1 MGDLLV
7 YILKSSLCLAV
18 FYLFYKTMLS
28 RETLHKFN
36 RIVLLSLFVISLI
49 LPFIEVSFQKAAPY
63 SGLSLN
69 LEALLAMAQATGTG
83 EEVAAPANNWL
94 LYLVVA
100 YLAGVVFSVIKVG
113 ISFFKMF
120 SLLKSRGTKREIIE
134 HNVRLIIHK
143 RDSAPFSWMR
153 YIAIS
158 EKDFAESGKEIITH
172 ELAHISRKH
181 SIDLLL
187 AESVK
192 IIHWFNPAAYL
203 LKQELQNIHEYE
215 ADEAVINKG
224 IDAKQYQLLLIKK
237 AVGDRLYTIANSFN
251 HSKLKNR
258 ITMISKK
265 KSPKWAAVK
274 AMFLLPLSMF
284 AVAAFATEEA
294 STVFKPV
301 SEIKITDFIQK
312 DTIKVK
318 KDVKVFVMNNKSDS
332 APNIK
337 VSTITS
343 EMGDSLKV
351 LVFVNGVEKDMDV
364 IKKMDSKDIA
374 EVRVYKNEKAMKQYG
389 EKAKDGVIVVTTKVI
404 NTNGDKN
411 VNPDANIVINMKDGM
426 DKALYVVDGIKQ
438 KGGDLNK
445 IDPKTIATVDI
456 LKGEAATRL
465 YGEDAKNGVVII
477 STKTPDSTGSFTRT
491 EKTDKQIIINR
502 ENIDTTIVKNT
513 IVIKSKSSKDANPL
527 YVVDGKVMK
536 NFDEASLDPE
546 KISSISVLKGEI
558 ALKKYGNKAKSG
570 VIEITLKK

>member
-1 MGDLLV
+1 LV

-49 LPFIEVSFQKAAPY
+49 LPFIEISFQKATPY

-69 LEALLAMAQATGTG
+69 LEALLAMAQAKGTG

-100 YLAGVVFSVIKVG
+100 YLAGVIFSVIKVG

-120 SLLKSRGTKREIIE
+120 SLLQSRGTKMEIIE
-134 HNVRLIIHK
+134 RNIRLIIHK
-143 RDSAPFSWMR
+143 RDSAPFSWMK

-158 EKDFAESGKEIITH
+158 EKDYAESGKEIITH

-318 KDVKVFVMNNKSDS
+318 KHQKVLIMNNKSDS
-332 APNIK
+332 TWKIN
-337 VSTITS
+337 VSTVTS
-343 EMGDSLKV
+343 KVGDSLNV
-351 LVFVNGVEKDMDV
+351 LVFVDGVEKDMDALKE
-364 IKKMDSKDIA
+364 INSKEIS
-374 EVRVYKNEKAMKQYG
+374 EVRVLKNEKAMKQYG

-411 VNPDANIVINMKDGM
+411 ENSNANIVINMKDGV
-426 DKALYVVDGIKQ
+426 DKALYVIDGIKQ
-438 KGGDLNK
+438 KSSDLNK
-445 IDPKTIATVDI
+445 IDPNTIATVDI

-465 YGEDAKNGVVII
+465 YGDDAKNGVVLI
-477 STKTPDSTGSFTRT
+477 STKKSDSKGNLTWT
-491 EKTDKQIIINR
+491 EKTDS
-502 ENIDTTIVKNT
+502 TIVKST
-513 IVIKSKSSKDANPL
+513 IVIKSKSSKDADPL

-546 KISSISVLKGEI
+546 KISSISVLKNEI
-558 ALKKYGNKAKSG
+558 AIKKYGAKAKNG

>member
-36 RIVLLSLFVISLI
+36 RIVLLSLFLISLI
-49 LPFIEVSFQKAAPY
+49 LPFVEVSFQKAAPY

-69 LEALLAMAQATGTG
+69 LEALLAMAQASGTG
-83 EEVAAPANNWL
+83 EEVAAPANSWL

-120 SLLKSRGTKREIIE
+120 SLLQSRGTRREIIE

-158 EKDFAESGKEIITH
+158 EKDYAESGKEIITH

-294 STVFKPV
+294 STVFEPV

-318 KDVKVFVMNNKSDS
+318 KDIRVFVMNNKTDS
-332 APNIK
+332 TSKMN
-337 VSTITS
+337 VSTVTS
-343 EMGDSLKV
+343 KVGDSLNV
-351 LVFVNGVEKDMDV
+351 LVFVDGVEKDMDV

-374 EVRVYKNEKAMKQYG
+374 EIRVLKHEKAIEQYG
-389 EKAKDGVIVVTTKVI
+389 DKAKNGVIIVSTKVI

-411 VNPDANIVINMKDGM
+411 MNSNANIVINMKEGM

-438 KGGDLNK
+438 KSGDLNE
-445 IDPKTIATVDI
+445 IDPKTIATVDV

-465 YGEDAKNGVVII
+465 YGEDAKHGVVII
-477 STKTPDSTGSFTRT
+477 STKTPDSKDDLTRT
-491 EKTDKQIIINR
+491 ETS
-502 ENIDTTIVKNT
+502 VSH
-513 IVIKSKSSKDANPL
+513 IVIRGKSLKDADPL

-536 NFDEASLDPE
+536 NFDETLLEPGT
-546 KISSISVLKGEI
+546 ISSMSVLKGDI
-558 ALKKYGNKAKSG
+558 ALKKYGSKAKNG

>member
-36 RIVLLSLFVISLI
+36 RIVLLSLFVVSLI

-69 LEALLAMAQATGTG
+69 LEALLAMAQASGTG

-94 LYLVVA
+94 LYLVVV

-113 ISFFKMF
+113 ISFYKMF

-158 EKDFAESGKEIITH
+158 EKDYAESGKEIITH

-318 KDVKVFVMNNKSDS
+318 KDVKVFVMKNKSDS
-332 APNIK
+332 ASNIK

-343 EMGDSLKV
+343 EMGDSLNV
-351 LVFVNGVEKDMDV
+351 LVFVDGVEKDMDALKE
-364 IKKMDSKDIA
+364 INSKEIS
-374 EVRVYKNEKAMKQYG
+374 EVRVLKNEKAMKQYG

-404 NTNGDKN
+404 NTNGEKN
-411 VNPDANIVINMKDGM
+411 VNSNANIVINMKDGM

-445 IDPKTIATVDI
+445 IDPNTIATVDV

-465 YGEDAKNGVVII
+465 YGDDAKNGVVII
-477 STKTPDSTGSFTRT
+477 STKSSDSKGDTWTVKS
-491 EKTDKQIIINR
+491 DKQVVIKR
-502 ENIDTTIVKNT
+502 ENMDTTVVKNT
-513 IVIKSKSSKDANPL
+513 IVIKSKSLKDANPL

-536 NFDEASLDPE
+536 NFDEASLDPDNI
-546 KISSISVLKGEI
+546 KSMSVLKGDI
-558 ALKKYGNKAKSG
+558 ALKKYGDKAKNG

>member
-36 RIVLLSLFVISLI
+36 RIVLLSLFLISLI

-69 LEALLAMAQATGTG
+69 LEALLAMAQASGTG

-158 EKDFAESGKEIITH
+158 EKDYAESGKEIITH

-192 IIHWFNPAAYL
+192 TIHWFNPAAYL

-318 KDVKVFVMNNKSDS
+318 KHEKVLIMNNKSDS
-332 APNIK
+332 TWKIN
-337 VSTITS
+337 VSTVTS
-343 EMGDSLKV
+343 KVGDSLNV
-351 LVFVNGVEKDMDV
+351 LVFVDGVEKDMDAL
-364 IKKMDSKDIA
+364 KEMNSKEIS
-374 EVRVYKNEKAMKQYG
+374 EVRVLKNEKAMKQYG

-404 NTNGDKN
+404 NTNGGKN
-411 VNPDANIVINMKDGM
+411 VNSNANIVINMKEGM
-426 DKALYVVDGIKQ
+426 DKALYIVDGIKQ
-438 KGGDLNK
+438 KSGDLNK
-445 IDPKTIATVDI
+445 IVPNIIATVDV

-465 YGEDAKNGVVII
+465 YGDDAKNGVVII
-477 STKTPDSTGSFTRT
+477 STKTPDSKGNFTRT
-491 EKTDKQIIINR
+491 DKTDKQIVINR
-502 ENIDTTIVKNT
+502 ENIDTTIV
-513 IVIKSKSSKDANPL
+513 
-527 YVVDGKVMK
+527 
-536 NFDEASLDPE
+536 
-546 KISSISVLKGEI
+546 
-558 ALKKYGNKAKSG
+558 
-570 VIEITLKK
+570 

>member
-36 RIVLLSLFVISLI
+36 RIVLLSLFVVSLI

-69 LEALLAMAQATGTG
+69 LEALLAMAQASGTG

-94 LYLVVA
+94 LYLVVV

-113 ISFFKMF
+113 ISFYKMF

-158 EKDFAESGKEIITH
+158 EKDYAESGKEIITH

-318 KDVKVFVMNNKSDS
+318 KDVKVFVMKNKSDS
-332 APNIK
+332 ASNIK

-343 EMGDSLKV
+343 EMGDSLNV
-351 LVFVNGVEKDMDV
+351 LVFVDGVEKDMDALKE
-364 IKKMDSKDIA
+364 INSKEIS
-374 EVRVYKNEKAMKQYG
+374 EVRVLKNEKAMKQYG

-404 NTNGDKN
+404 NTNGEKN
-411 VNPDANIVINMKDGM
+411 VNSNANIVINMKEGM

-445 IDPKTIATVDI
+445 IDPNTIATVDV

-465 YGEDAKNGVVII
+465 YGDDAKNGVVII
-477 STKTPDSTGSFTRT
+477 STKSSDSKGDTWTVKS
-491 EKTDKQIIINR
+491 DKQVVIKR
-502 ENIDTTIVKNT
+502 ENMDTTVVKNT
-513 IVIKSKSSKDANPL
+513 IVIKSKSLKDANPL

-536 NFDEASLDPE
+536 NFDEASLDPDNI
-546 KISSISVLKGEI
+546 KSMSVLKGDI
-558 ALKKYGNKAKSG
+558 ALKKYGDKAKNG

>member
-1 MGDLLV
+1 MGDFLV

-36 RIVLLSLFVISLI
+36 RIVLLSLFLISLI
-49 LPFIEVSFQKAAPY
+49 LPFIEISFQKETPY
-63 SGLSLN
+63 TGLSLN
-69 LEALLAMAQATGTG
+69 METLLAMARDAGTG
-83 EEVAAPANNWL
+83 EEAANPANNWL

-100 YLAGVVFSVIKVG
+100 YLSGVVFSVIKVG
-113 ISFFKMF
+113 FSFFKMF
-120 SLLKSRGTKREIIE
+120 SLLKSGGTRRELIE
-134 HNVRLIIHK
+134 NNVRLIIHK
-143 RDSAPFSWMR
+143 RASAPFSWMK

-158 EKDFAESGKEIITH
+158 EKDYSESGKEIITH

-237 AVGDRLYTIANSFN
+237 AVGDRLYTMANSFN

-294 STVFKPV
+294 STVFEPV

-318 KDVKVFVMNNKSDS
+318 KDVRVFVMNNKSDS
-332 APNIK
+332 TSKIN
-337 VSTITS
+337 VSTVTS
-343 EMGDSLKV
+343 KMVDSLNV
-351 LVFVNGVEKDMDV
+351 LVFVDGVEKNMDV
-364 IKKMDSKDIA
+364 IKNMDSKDIT
-374 EVRVYKNEKAMKQYG
+374 EIRVLKNEKAVEQYG
-389 EKAKDGVIVVTTKVI
+389 DKAKDGVIIVSTKVI
-404 NTNGDKN
+404 NTNQDKN
-411 VNPDANIVINMKDGM
+411 LNSETKVVVNIKEGM
-426 DKALYVVDGIKQ
+426 DNALYVVDGIPQ
-438 KGGDLNK
+438 KSADMSK
-445 IDPKTIATVDI
+445 IDPNTIATVDV

-465 YGEDAKNGVVII
+465 YGEDAKHGVVII
-477 STKTPDSTGSFTRT
+477 STKTPDSKGDLTRT
-491 EKTDKQIIINR
+491 EKT
-502 ENIDTTIVKNT
+502 VSH
-513 IVIKSKSSKDANPL
+513 IVIKGKSLKDADPL

-536 NFDEASLDPE
+536 NFDETLLEPGT
-546 KISSISVLKGEI
+546 ISSMSVLKGDI
-558 ALKKYGNKAKSG
+558 ALKKYGSKAKNG

>member
-1 MGDLLV
+1 
-7 YILKSSLCLAV
+7 
-18 FYLFYKTMLS
+18 MLS

-36 RIVLLSLFVISLI
+36 RVVLLSLFLISLI

-69 LEALLAMAQATGTG
+69 LETLLAMAQTTGTG
-83 EEVAAPANNWL
+83 EEVATPSNTWL

-100 YLAGVVFSVIKVG
+100 YITGVAFSVIKVG
-113 ISFFKMF
+113 TSFFKMF
-120 SLLKSRGTKREIIE
+120 SLLKSRGTKSEIIE

-153 YIAIS
+153 YISIS
-158 EKDFAESGKEIITH
+158 EKDYAESGKEIITH

-187 AESVK
+187 AETVK

-312 DTIKVK
+312 DTIKTK
-318 KDVKVFVMNNKSDS
+318 KDVKILIMNNMKDS
-332 APNIK
+332 TWKIK
-337 VSTITS
+337 VDSDAS
-343 EMGDSLKV
+343 KMVDSLNV
-351 LVFVNGVEKDMDV
+351 LVFVDGVEKDMEV
-364 IKKMDSKDIA
+364 VKNMDSKDIS

-389 EKAKDGVIVVTTKVI
+389 ERAKDGVIVVTTKVI
-404 NTNGDKN
+404 NTNDDKN
-411 VNPDANIVINMKDGM
+411 GNSSANIVVNMKDGM
-426 DKALYVVDGIKQ
+426 DKALYVIDGIKQ
-438 KGGDLNK
+438 KSGDLNK
-445 IDPKTIATVDI
+445 IDPNTIATVDV

-465 YGEDAKNGVVII
+465 YGDDAKNGVVII
-477 STKTPDSTGSFTRT
+477 STKSSDSKGDTWTLKS
-491 EKTDKQIIINR
+491 DKQVVIKR
-502 ENIDTTIVKNT
+502 ENMDTTVVKNT
-513 IVIKSKSSKDANPL
+513 IVIKSKSLKDAPPL

-536 NFDEASLDPE
+536 KFDESSLDPD
-546 KISSISVLKGEI
+546 KIKSISVLKGE
-558 ALKKYGNKAKSG
+558 AATKKYGNDAKNG
-570 VIEITLKK
+570 VVEITLKK

>member
-7 YILKSSLCLAV
+7 YILKSSICLAV

-36 RIVLLSLFVISLI
+36 RIVLLSLFLISLI
-49 LPFIEVSFQKAAPY
+49 LPFIEISFQKEAPY
-63 SGLSLN
+63 TGLSLN
-69 LEALLAMAQATGTG
+69 LETLLAMAQDAGTG
-83 EEVAAPANNWL
+83 EEAANPANNWL

-100 YLAGVVFSVIKVG
+100 YLSGVVFSVIKVG
-113 ISFFKMF
+113 FSFFKMF
-120 SLLKSRGTKREIIE
+120 SLLKSGGTRRELIE
-134 HNVRLIIHK
+134 NNVRLIIHK
-143 RDSAPFSWMR
+143 KDSAPFSWMR

-158 EKDFAESGKEIITH
+158 EKDYSESGKEIITH

-294 STVFKPV
+294 STVFEPV

-318 KDVKVFVMNNKSDS
+318 KDVRVFVMNNKSDS
-332 APNIK
+332 TSKMN
-337 VSTITS
+337 VSTVTS
-343 EMGDSLKV
+343 KVGDSLNV
-351 LVFVNGVEKDMDV
+351 LVFVDGVEKDMDV

-374 EVRVYKNEKAMKQYG
+374 EIRVLKHEKAIEQYG
-389 EKAKDGVIVVTTKVI
+389 DKAKNGVIIVSTKVI

-411 VNPDANIVINMKDGM
+411 MNSNANIVINMKEGM

-438 KGGDLNK
+438 KSGDLNE
-445 IDPKTIATVDI
+445 IDPKTIATVDV

-465 YGEDAKNGVVII
+465 YGEDAKHGVVII
-477 STKTPDSTGSFTRT
+477 STKTPDSKDDLTRT
-491 EKTDKQIIINR
+491 ETS
-502 ENIDTTIVKNT
+502 VSH
-513 IVIKSKSSKDANPL
+513 IVIRGKSLKDADPL

-536 NFDEASLDPE
+536 NFDETLLESGT
-546 KISSISVLKGEI
+546 ISSMSVLKGES
-558 ALKKYGNKAKSG
+558 ATKKYGSKAKNG

>member
-36 RIVLLSLFVISLI
+36 RIVLLSLFVVSLI

-69 LEALLAMAQATGTG
+69 LEALLAMAQASGTG

-94 LYLVVA
+94 LYLVVV

-113 ISFFKMF
+113 ISFYKMF

-158 EKDFAESGKEIITH
+158 EKDYAESGKEIITH

-318 KDVKVFVMNNKSDS
+318 KDVRVFVMNNKSDS
-332 APNIK
+332 ASNIK

-351 LVFVNGVEKDMDV
+351 LVFVDGVEKDMDALKE
-364 IKKMDSKDIA
+364 INSKEIS
-374 EVRVYKNEKAMKQYG
+374 EVRVLKNEKAMKQYG

-404 NTNGDKN
+404 NTNGEKN
-411 VNPDANIVINMKDGM
+411 VNSNANIVINMKEGM

-445 IDPKTIATVDI
+445 IDPNTIATVDV

-465 YGEDAKNGVVII
+465 YGDDAKNGVVII
-477 STKTPDSTGSFTRT
+477 STKSSDSKGDTWTVKS
-491 EKTDKQIIINR
+491 DKQVVIKR
-502 ENIDTTIVKNT
+502 ENMDTTVVKNT
-513 IVIKSKSSKDANPL
+513 IVIKSKSLKDANPL

-536 NFDEASLDPE
+536 NFDEASLDPDNI
-546 KISSISVLKGEI
+546 KSMSVLKGDI
-558 ALKKYGNKAKSG
+558 ALKKYGDKAKNG

>member
-36 RIVLLSLFVISLI
+36 RIVLLSLFLISLI
-49 LPFIEVSFQKAAPY
+49 LPFIEISFQKETPY
-63 SGLSLN
+63 TGLSLN
-69 LEALLAMAQATGTG
+69 LETLLAMAQDAGTG
-83 EEVAAPANNWL
+83 EEAANPANNWL

-100 YLAGVVFSVIKVG
+100 YLSGVVFSVIKVG
-113 ISFFKMF
+113 FSFFKMF
-120 SLLKSRGTKREIIE
+120 SLLKSGGTRRELLE
-134 HNVRLIIHK
+134 NNVRLIIHK
-143 RDSAPFSWMR
+143 RVSAPFSWMK

-158 EKDFAESGKEIITH
+158 EKDYSESGKEIITH

-237 AVGDRLYTIANSFN
+237 AVGDRLYTMANSFN

-294 STVFKPV
+294 STVFEPV

-318 KDVKVFVMNNKSDS
+318 KDIRVFVMNNKTDS
-332 APNIK
+332 TSKMNVSK
-337 VSTITS
+337 VTS
-343 EMGDSLKV
+343 KVGDSLNV
-351 LVFVNGVEKDMDV
+351 LVFVDGVEKDMDV

-374 EVRVYKNEKAMKQYG
+374 EIRVLKDEKAVEQYG
-389 EKAKDGVIVVTTKVI
+389 DKAKGGVIIVSTKVI
-404 NTNGDKN
+404 NTNQDKN
-411 VNPDANIVINMKDGM
+411 VNSETKIVVNIKEGM
-426 DKALYVVDGIKQ
+426 DNALYVVDGIQQ
-438 KGGDLNK
+438 KSGDLNK
-445 IDPKTIATVDI
+445 IDPNTIASMNV

-465 YGEDAKNGVVII
+465 YGEDAKHGVVII
-477 STKTPDSTGSFTRT
+477 STKTLDSKDDLTRT
-491 EKTDKQIIINR
+491 EKS
-502 ENIDTTIVKNT
+502 VSH
-513 IVIKSKSSKDANPL
+513 IVIRGKSLKDADPL

-536 NFDEASLDPE
+536 NFDESSLDSE
-546 KISSISVLKGEI
+546 KIESISVLKGDI
-558 ALKKYGNKAKSG
+558 ALKKYGSKAKNG
-570 VIEITLKK
+570 VIEVTLKSK

>member
-36 RIVLLSLFVISLI
+36 RIVLLSLFLISLI
-49 LPFIEVSFQKAAPY
+49 LPFIEISFQKETPY
-63 SGLSLN
+63 TGLSLN
-69 LEALLAMAQATGTG
+69 LETLLAMAQDAGTG
-83 EEVAAPANNWL
+83 EEAANPANNWV

-100 YLAGVVFSVIKVG
+100 YLSGVVFSVIKVG
-113 ISFFKMF
+113 FSFFKMF
-120 SLLKSRGTKREIIE
+120 SLLKSGGTRRELIE
-134 HNVRLIIHK
+134 NNVRLIIHK
-143 RDSAPFSWMR
+143 RASAPFSWMK

-158 EKDFAESGKEIITH
+158 EKDYSESGKEIITH

-294 STVFKPV
+294 STVFEPV

-318 KDVKVFVMNNKSDS
+318 KDVRVFVMNNKSDS
-332 APNIK
+332 TSKIN
-337 VSTITS
+337 VSTVTLK
-343 EMGDSLKV
+343 MVDSLNV
-351 LVFVNGVEKDMDV
+351 LVFVDGVEKNMDV
-364 IKKMDSKDIA
+364 IKKMDSKDIT
-374 EVRVYKNEKAMKQYG
+374 EIRVLKNEKAVEQYG
-389 EKAKDGVIVVTTKVI
+389 DKAKDGVIIVSTKVI
-404 NTNGDKN
+404 NTNQDKN
-411 VNPDANIVINMKDGM
+411 VNSETKVVVNIKEGM
-426 DKALYVVDGIKQ
+426 DNALYVVDGIQQ
-438 KGGDLNK
+438 KSGDLNK
-445 IDPKTIATVDI
+445 IDPNTIASMNV

-465 YGEDAKNGVVII
+465 YGEDAKHGVVII
-477 STKTPDSTGSFTRT
+477 STKTPDSKGDVTRT
-491 EKTDKQIIINR
+491 EKT
-502 ENIDTTIVKNT
+502 VSH
-513 IVIKSKSSKDANPL
+513 IVIKGKSLKDADPL

-536 NFDEASLDPE
+536 NFDETLLEPGT
-546 KISSISVLKGEI
+546 ISSMSVLKGDI
-558 ALKKYGNKAKSG
+558 ALKKYGSKAKNG

>member
-36 RIVLLSLFVISLI
+36 RIVLLSLFLISLI
-49 LPFIEVSFQKAAPY
+49 LPFIEISFQKETPY
-63 SGLSLN
+63 TGLSLN
-69 LEALLAMAQATGTG
+69 LETLLAMAQDAGTG
-83 EEVAAPANNWL
+83 EEAANPANNWL

-100 YLAGVVFSVIKVG
+100 YLSGVVFSVIKVG
-113 ISFFKMF
+113 FSFFKMF
-120 SLLKSRGTKREIIE
+120 SLLKSGGTRRELLE
-134 HNVRLIIHK
+134 NNVRLIIHK
-143 RDSAPFSWMR
+143 RVSAPFSWMK

-158 EKDFAESGKEIITH
+158 EKDYSESGKEIITH

-294 STVFKPV
+294 STVFEPV

-318 KDVKVFVMNNKSDS
+318 KDIRVFVMNNKTDS
-332 APNIK
+332 TSKMNVSK
-337 VSTITS
+337 VTS
-343 EMGDSLKV
+343 KVGDSLNV
-351 LVFVNGVEKDMDV
+351 LVFVDGVEKDMDV

-374 EVRVYKNEKAMKQYG
+374 EIRVLKDEKAVEQYG
-389 EKAKDGVIVVTTKVI
+389 DKAKGGVIIVSTKVI
-404 NTNGDKN
+404 NTNQDKN
-411 VNPDANIVINMKDGM
+411 VNSETKIVVNIKEGM
-426 DKALYVVDGIKQ
+426 DNALYVVDGIQQ
-438 KGGDLNK
+438 KSGDLNK
-445 IDPKTIATVDI
+445 IDPNTIASMNV

-465 YGEDAKNGVVII
+465 YGEDAKHGVVII
-477 STKTPDSTGSFTRT
+477 STKTLDSKDDLTRT
-491 EKTDKQIIINR
+491 EKS
-502 ENIDTTIVKNT
+502 VSH
-513 IVIKSKSSKDANPL
+513 IVIRGKSLKDADPL

-536 NFDEASLDPE
+536 NFDESSLDSE
-546 KISSISVLKGEI
+546 KIESISVLKGDI
-558 ALKKYGNKAKSG
+558 ALKKYGSKAKNG
-570 VIEITLKK
+570 VIEVTLKSK

>member
-36 RIVLLSLFVISLI
+36 RIVLLSLFLISLI
-49 LPFIEVSFQKAAPY
+49 LPFIEISFQKETPY
-63 SGLSLN
+63 TGLSLN
-69 LEALLAMAQATGTG
+69 LETLLAMAQDAGTG
-83 EEVAAPANNWL
+83 EEAANPANNWV

-100 YLAGVVFSVIKVG
+100 YLSGVVFSVIKVG
-113 ISFFKMF
+113 FSFFKMF
-120 SLLKSRGTKREIIE
+120 SLLKSGGTRRELIE
-134 HNVRLIIHK
+134 NNVRLIIHK
-143 RDSAPFSWMR
+143 RASAPFSWMK

-158 EKDFAESGKEIITH
+158 EKDYSESGKEIITH

-237 AVGDRLYTIANSFN
+237 AVGDRLYTMANSFN

-294 STVFKPV
+294 STVFEPV

-318 KDVKVFVMNNKSDS
+318 KDVRVFVMNNKSDS
-332 APNIK
+332 TSKIN
-337 VSTITS
+337 VSTVTLK
-343 EMGDSLKV
+343 MVDSLNV
-351 LVFVNGVEKDMDV
+351 LVFVDGVEKNMDV
-364 IKKMDSKDIA
+364 IKKMDSKDIT
-374 EVRVYKNEKAMKQYG
+374 EIRVLKNEKAVEQYG
-389 EKAKDGVIVVTTKVI
+389 DKAKDGVIIVSTKVI
-404 NTNGDKN
+404 NTNQDKN
-411 VNPDANIVINMKDGM
+411 VNSETKVVVNIKEGM
-426 DKALYVVDGIKQ
+426 DNALYVVDGIQQ
-438 KGGDLNK
+438 KSGDLNK
-445 IDPKTIATVDI
+445 IDPNTIASMNV

-465 YGEDAKNGVVII
+465 YGEDAKHGVVII
-477 STKTPDSTGSFTRT
+477 STKTPDSKGDVTRT
-491 EKTDKQIIINR
+491 EKT
-502 ENIDTTIVKNT
+502 VSH
-513 IVIKSKSSKDANPL
+513 IVIKGKSLKDADPL

-536 NFDEASLDPE
+536 NFDETLLEPGT
-546 KISSISVLKGEI
+546 ISSMSVLKGDI
-558 ALKKYGNKAKSG
+558 ALKKYGSKAKNG

>member
-36 RIVLLSLFVISLI
+36 RIVLLSLFLISLI
-49 LPFIEVSFQKAAPY
+49 LPFIEISFQKETPY
-63 SGLSLN
+63 TGLSLN
-69 LEALLAMAQATGTG
+69 LETLLAMAQDAGTG
-83 EEVAAPANNWL
+83 EEAANPANNWL

-100 YLAGVVFSVIKVG
+100 YLSGVVFSVIKVG
-113 ISFFKMF
+113 FSFFKMF
-120 SLLKSRGTKREIIE
+120 SLLKSGGTRRELLE
-134 HNVRLIIHK
+134 NNVRLIIHK
-143 RDSAPFSWMR
+143 RVSAPFSWMK

-158 EKDFAESGKEIITH
+158 EKDYSESGKEIITH

-237 AVGDRLYTIANSFN
+237 AVGDRLYTMANSFN

-294 STVFKPV
+294 STVFEPV

-318 KDVKVFVMNNKSDS
+318 KDIRVFVMNNKTDS
-332 APNIK
+332 TSKMN
-337 VSTITS
+337 VSTVTS
-343 EMGDSLKV
+343 KVGDSLNV
-351 LVFVNGVEKDMDV
+351 LVFVDGVEKDMDV

-374 EVRVYKNEKAMKQYG
+374 EIRVLKHEKAIEQYG
-389 EKAKDGVIVVTTKVI
+389 DKAKNGVIIVSTKVI
-404 NTNGDKN
+404 NTNKDKN
-411 VNPDANIVINMKDGM
+411 VNSETKVVVNIKEGM
-426 DKALYVVDGIKQ
+426 DNALYVVDGIPQ
-438 KGGDLNK
+438 KSGDLNK
-445 IDPKTIATVDI
+445 IDPNTIASMNV
-456 LKGEAATRL
+456 LKGKAATRL
-465 YGEDAKNGVVII
+465 YGEDAKNGVIII
-477 STKTPDSTGSFTRT
+477 STKSPDSKDDFTQT
-491 EKTDKQIIINR
+491 EKTANQ
-502 ENIDTTIVKNT
+502 
-513 IVIKSKSSKDANPL
+513 IVIKGISLKDADPL

-536 NFDEASLDPE
+536 NFNETSLDSE
-546 KISSISVLKGEI
+546 KIESISVLKGESAI
-558 ALKKYGNKAKSG
+558 KKYGAKAKNG
-570 VIEITLKK
+570 VIEITLK

>member
-36 RIVLLSLFVISLI
+36 RIVLLSLFLISLI
-49 LPFIEVSFQKAAPY
+49 LPFIEISFQKETPY
-63 SGLSLN
+63 TGLSLN
-69 LEALLAMAQATGTG
+69 LETLLAMAQDAGTG
-83 EEVAAPANNWL
+83 EEAANPANNWL

-100 YLAGVVFSVIKVG
+100 YLSGVVFSVIKVG
-113 ISFFKMF
+113 FSFFKMF
-120 SLLKSRGTKREIIE
+120 SLLKSGGTRRELIE
-134 HNVRLIIHK
+134 NNVRLIIHK
-143 RDSAPFSWMR
+143 RVSAPFSWMK

-158 EKDFAESGKEIITH
+158 EKDYSESGKEIITH

-237 AVGDRLYTIANSFN
+237 AVGDRLYTMANSFN

-294 STVFKPV
+294 STVFEPV

-318 KDVKVFVMNNKSDS
+318 KDIRVFVMNNKTDS
-332 APNIK
+332 TSKMNVSK
-337 VSTITS
+337 VTS
-343 EMGDSLKV
+343 KVGDSLNV
-351 LVFVNGVEKDMDV
+351 LVFVDGVEKDMDV

-374 EVRVYKNEKAMKQYG
+374 EIRVLKDEKAVEQYG
-389 EKAKDGVIVVTTKVI
+389 DKAKGGVIIVSTKVI
-404 NTNGDKN
+404 NTNQDKN
-411 VNPDANIVINMKDGM
+411 VNSETKIVVNIKEGM
-426 DKALYVVDGIKQ
+426 DNALYVVDGIQQ
-438 KGGDLNK
+438 KSGDLNK
-445 IDPKTIATVDI
+445 IDPNTIASMNV

-465 YGEDAKNGVVII
+465 YGEDAKHGVVII
-477 STKTPDSTGSFTRT
+477 STKTLDSKDDLTRT
-491 EKTDKQIIINR
+491 EKS
-502 ENIDTTIVKNT
+502 VSH
-513 IVIKSKSSKDANPL
+513 IVIRGKSLKDADPL

-536 NFDEASLDPE
+536 NFDESSLDSE
-546 KISSISVLKGEI
+546 KIESISVLKGDI
-558 ALKKYGNKAKSG
+558 ALKKYGSKAKNG
-570 VIEITLKK
+570 VIEVTLKSK

>member
-36 RIVLLSLFVISLI
+36 RIVLLSLFLISLI

-69 LEALLAMAQATGTG
+69 LEALLAMAQASGTG
-83 EEVAAPANNWL
+83 EEAAAPANNWL
-94 LYLVVA
+94 LYLVVV
-100 YLAGVVFSVIKVG
+100 YLAGVVFSVIRVG

-120 SLLKSRGTKREIIE
+120 SLLQSRGTKREIIG

-158 EKDFAESGKEIITH
+158 EKDYAESGKEIITH

-318 KDVKVFVMNNKSDS
+318 KHEKVLIMNNKSDS
-332 APNIK
+332 TWKIN
-337 VSTITS
+337 VSTVTS
-343 EMGDSLKV
+343 KVGDSLNV
-351 LVFVNGVEKDMDV
+351 LVFVDGVEKDMDALKE
-364 IKKMDSKDIA
+364 INSKEIS
-374 EVRVYKNEKAMKQYG
+374 EVRVLKNEKAMKQYG

-411 VNPDANIVINMKDGM
+411 VNSNANIVINMKEGM

-438 KGGDLNK
+438 KSGDLNK
-445 IDPKTIATVDI
+445 IDPNTIATVDV
-456 LKGEAATRL
+456 LKGEAAIRL
-465 YGEDAKNGVVII
+465 YGDDAKNGVVII
-477 STKTPDSTGSFTRT
+477 STKTPDSKGNISWT
-491 EKTDKQIIINR
+491 EKTDKHVVIKR
-502 ENIDTTIVKNT
+502 GDIDTTIVKNT
-513 IVIKSKSSKDANPL
+513 IVIGSKSAKDSDPL
-527 YVVDGKVMK
+527 YVVDGEVMK
-536 NFDEASLDPE
+536 KFDATSLDAE
-546 KISSISVLKGEI
+546 NIKSMSVLKGDI
-558 ALKKYGNKAKSG
+558 AIKKYGAKAKNG

>member
-36 RIVLLSLFVISLI
+36 RIVLLSLFLVSLI
-49 LPFIEVSFQKAAPY
+49 LPFIEISFQKAAPY

-69 LEALLAMAQATGTG
+69 LEALLAMAQASGTG
-83 EEVAAPANNWL
+83 EEIAAPANNWL

-113 ISFFKMF
+113 ISFLKMF

-158 EKDFAESGKEIITH
+158 EKDYAESGKEIITH

-318 KDVKVFVMNNKSDS
+318 KDVKVFVMKNKSDS
-332 APNIK
+332 ASNIK

-343 EMGDSLKV
+343 EMGDSLNV
-351 LVFVNGVEKDMDV
+351 LVFVDGVEKDMDALKE
-364 IKKMDSKDIA
+364 INSKEIS
-374 EVRVYKNEKAMKQYG
+374 EVRVLKNEKAMKQYG

-404 NTNGDKN
+404 NTNGEKN
-411 VNPDANIVINMKDGM
+411 VNSNANIVINMKDGM

-445 IDPKTIATVDI
+445 IDPNTIATVDV

-465 YGEDAKNGVVII
+465 YGDDAKNGVVII
-477 STKTPDSTGSFTRT
+477 STKSSDSKGDTWTVKS
-491 EKTDKQIIINR
+491 DKQVVIKR
-502 ENIDTTIVKNT
+502 ENMDTTVVKNT
-513 IVIKSKSSKDANPL
+513 IVIKSKSLKDANPL

-536 NFDEASLDPE
+536 NFDEASLDPDNI
-546 KISSISVLKGEI
+546 KSMSVLKGDI
-558 ALKKYGNKAKSG
+558 ALKKYGDKAKNG

>member
-36 RIVLLSLFVISLI
+36 RIVLLSLFLISLI

-69 LEALLAMAQATGTG
+69 LEALLAMAQASGTG
-83 EEVAAPANNWL
+83 EEAAAPANNWL

-100 YLAGVVFSVIKVG
+100 YLAGVVFSVIRVG

-120 SLLKSRGTKREIIE
+120 SLLQSRGTKREIIE
-134 HNVRLIIHK
+134 HDVRLIIHK

-158 EKDFAESGKEIITH
+158 EKDYAESGKEIITH

-318 KDVKVFVMNNKSDS
+318 KHEKVLIMNNKSDS
-332 APNIK
+332 TWKIN
-337 VSTITS
+337 VSTVTS
-343 EMGDSLKV
+343 KVGDSLNV
-351 LVFVNGVEKDMDV
+351 LVFVDGVEKDMDALKE
-364 IKKMDSKDIA
+364 INSKEIS
-374 EVRVYKNEKAMKQYG
+374 EVRVLKNEKAMKQYG

-411 VNPDANIVINMKDGM
+411 VNSNANIVINMKEGM

-438 KGGDLNK
+438 KSGDLNK
-445 IDPKTIATVDI
+445 IDPNTIATVDV
-456 LKGEAATRL
+456 LKGEAAIRL
-465 YGEDAKNGVVII
+465 YGDDAKNGVVII
-477 STKTPDSTGSFTRT
+477 STKTPDSKGNISWT
-491 EKTDKQIIINR
+491 EKTDKHVVIKR
-502 ENIDTTIVKNT
+502 GDIDTTIVKNT
-513 IVIKSKSSKDANPL
+513 IVIGSKSAKDSDPL
-527 YVVDGKVMK
+527 YVVDGEVMK
-536 NFDEASLDPE
+536 KFDATSLDAE
-546 KISSISVLKGEI
+546 NIKSISVLKGDI
-558 ALKKYGNKAKSG
+558 AIKKYGAKAKNG

>member
-7 YILKSSLCLAV
+7 YILKSSICLAV

-36 RIVLLSLFVISLI
+36 RIVLLSLFLISLI
-49 LPFIEVSFQKAAPY
+49 LPFIEISFQKEAPY
-63 SGLSLN
+63 TGLSLN
-69 LEALLAMAQATGTG
+69 LETLLAMAQDAGTG
-83 EEVAAPANNWL
+83 EEAANPANNWL

-100 YLAGVVFSVIKVG
+100 YLSGVVFSVIKVG
-113 ISFFKMF
+113 FSFFKMF
-120 SLLKSRGTKREIIE
+120 SLLKSGGTRRELIE
-134 HNVRLIIHK
+134 NNVRLIIHK
-143 RDSAPFSWMR
+143 KDSAPFSWMR

-158 EKDFAESGKEIITH
+158 EKDYSESGKEIITH

-237 AVGDRLYTIANSFN
+237 AVGDRLYTMANSFN

-294 STVFKPV
+294 STVFEPV

-318 KDVKVFVMNNKSDS
+318 KDIRVFVMNNKTDS
-332 APNIK
+332 TSKMN
-337 VSTITS
+337 VSTVTS
-343 EMGDSLKV
+343 KVGDSLNV
-351 LVFVNGVEKDMDV
+351 LVFVDGVEKDMDV

-374 EVRVYKNEKAMKQYG
+374 EIRVLKHEKAIEQYG
-389 EKAKDGVIVVTTKVI
+389 DKAKNGVIIVSTKVI

-411 VNPDANIVINMKDGM
+411 MNSNANIVINMKEGM

-438 KGGDLNK
+438 KSGDLNE
-445 IDPKTIATVDI
+445 IDPKTIATVDV

-465 YGEDAKNGVVII
+465 YGEDAKHGVVII
-477 STKTPDSTGSFTRT
+477 STKTPDSKDDLTRT
-491 EKTDKQIIINR
+491 ETS
-502 ENIDTTIVKNT
+502 VSH
-513 IVIKSKSSKDANPL
+513 IVIRGKSLKDADPL

-536 NFDEASLDPE
+536 NFNETSLDSE
-546 KISSISVLKGEI
+546 KIESISVLKGESAI
-558 ALKKYGNKAKSG
+558 KKYGAKAKNG
-570 VIEITLKK
+570 VIEVTLKSK

>member
-36 RIVLLSLFVISLI
+36 RIVLLSLFLISLI
-49 LPFIEVSFQKAAPY
+49 LPFIEISFQKETPY
-63 SGLSLN
+63 TGLSLN
-69 LEALLAMAQATGTG
+69 LETLLAMAQDAGTG
-83 EEVAAPANNWL
+83 EEAANPANNWL

-100 YLAGVVFSVIKVG
+100 YLSGVVFSVIKVG
-113 ISFFKMF
+113 FSFFKMF
-120 SLLKSRGTKREIIE
+120 SLLKSGGTRRELIE
-134 HNVRLIIHK
+134 NNVRLIIHK
-143 RDSAPFSWMR
+143 RVSAPFSWMK

-158 EKDFAESGKEIITH
+158 EKDYSESGKEIITH

-237 AVGDRLYTIANSFN
+237 AVGDRLYTMANSFN

-294 STVFKPV
+294 STVFEPV

-318 KDVKVFVMNNKSDS
+318 KDIRVFVMNNKTDS
-332 APNIK
+332 TSKMNVSK
-337 VSTITS
+337 VTS
-343 EMGDSLKV
+343 KVGDSLNV
-351 LVFVNGVEKDMDV
+351 LVFVDGVEKDMDV

-374 EVRVYKNEKAMKQYG
+374 EIRVLKDEKAVEQYG
-389 EKAKDGVIVVTTKVI
+389 DKAKGGVIIVSTKVI
-404 NTNGDKN
+404 NTNQDKN
-411 VNPDANIVINMKDGM
+411 VNSETKIVVNIKEGM
-426 DKALYVVDGIKQ
+426 DNALYVVDGIQQ
-438 KGGDLNK
+438 KSGDLNI
-445 IDPKTIATVDI
+445 IDPNTIASMNV

-465 YGEDAKNGVVII
+465 YGEDAKHGVVII
-477 STKTPDSTGSFTRT
+477 STKTLDSKDDLTRT
-491 EKTDKQIIINR
+491 EKS
-502 ENIDTTIVKNT
+502 VSH
-513 IVIKSKSSKDANPL
+513 IVIRGKSLKDADPL

-536 NFDEASLDPE
+536 NFDESSLDSE
-546 KISSISVLKGEI
+546 KIESISVLKGDI
-558 ALKKYGNKAKSG
+558 ALKKYGSKAKNG
-570 VIEITLKK
+570 VIEVTLKSK